1 MKVKVCNVP
10 VFYNGQRYEKNT
22 ELTIN
27 EKYFDSNLFQEMQEK
42 KTTSKNTEKL
52 TDECS
57 K

>member
-42 KTTSKNTEKL
+42 KQQVRIRRS
-52 TDECS
+52 
-57 K
+57 